1 VLKDGAELREGEV
14 VTVLARDDDDLH
26 GVHVSPDDEA
36 ELVAAM
42 AEADR
47 GEGMG
52 ADEFFAQ
59 LRRER
64 AGNAGS

>member
-1 VLKDGAELREGEV
+1 